1 MNIATNT
8 EFKLWVA
15 ELKLRIRQSQLKAA
29 IQVNE
34 ALLQL
39 YWSLGYDIM
48 ERQMDAVWGSGFY
61 ENLSR
66 ALKSEFPDMKG
77 FSVTNL
83 KYCKKFVQF
92 YSTLNIIRHQAGDEL
107 QTDNKIIIPNN
118 NTERFENNL
127 LFKIPWRHHVEIFTK
142 CKTVDEALFY
152 VQKTI
157 QNGWS
162 RSVLIHF
169 MEISLYNSQAKA
181 FTNFD
186 KHLPDTQSDLAK
198 ETLKDP
204 YNFDF
209 LTLSEN
215 FKEKELENAL
225 VNHITKFLLELGQG
239 FAYMGR
245 QFPIQIGNRDRY
257 FDLLFYHTILRCYV
271 VVELKTT
278 EFEPEHAGKL
288 SFYVTAANH
297 QLKHE
302 NHNPSIGLLICKTK
316 DVVDVQFA
324 LESVTQPIGVA
335 EYKLSKILPE
345 KLQLLMPTIEEIEDN
360 LKETL

>member
-1 MNIATNT
+1 MNLSTNI
-8 EFKLWVA
+8 EFKLWVT
-15 ELKLRIRQSQLKAA
+15 ELKHRIRQSQLKAA

-66 ALKSEFPDMKG
+66 ELKSEFPDMKG

-83 KYCKKFVQF
+83 KYCKQFVRF
-92 YSTLNIIRHQAGDEL
+92 YSELSTNRHQAGDDL
-107 QTDNKIIIPNN
+107 QIGTKLSISKNLTESFEDNLI
-118 NTERFENNL
+118 
-127 LFKIPWRHHVEIFTK
+127 FKIPWRHHVEIFTK
-142 CKTVDEALFY
+142 CKTTDEAIFY

-169 MEISLYNSQAKA
+169 MEAQLYNAQAKA
-181 FTNFD
+181 LTNFD

-225 VNHITKFLLELGQG
+225 VTHITKFLLELGQG
-239 FAYMGR
+239 FAFMGR
-245 QFPIQIGNRDRY
+245 QYPIQIGQNERRIDM
-257 FDLLFYHTILRCYV
+257 LFYHTILRCYV

-288 SFYVTAANH
+288 SYYVTAVNH
-297 QLKHE
+297 LLKHE
-302 NHNPSIGLLICKTK
+302 FDNPSIGLLSCKTK
-316 DVVDVQFA
+316 DQVDVQFA

-335 EYKLSKILPE
+335 EYKLSKIIPE
-345 KLQLLMPTIEEIEDN
+345 NLKSALPTIEEIEKLIN
-360 LKETL
+360 NG

>member
-1 MNIATNT
+1 M
-8 EFKLWVA
+8 
-15 ELKLRIRQSQLKAA
+15 
-29 IQVNE
+29 
-34 ALLQL
+34 
-39 YWSLGYDIM
+39 
-48 ERQMDAVWGSGFY
+48 
-61 ENLSR
+61 
-66 ALKSEFPDMKG
+66 
-77 FSVTNL
+77 
-83 KYCKKFVQF
+83 
-92 YSTLNIIRHQAGDEL
+92 
-107 QTDNKIIIPNN
+107 
-118 NTERFENNL
+118 
-127 LFKIPWRHHVEIFTK
+127 
-142 CKTVDEALFY
+142 
-152 VQKTI
+152 
-157 QNGWS
+157 
-162 RSVLIHF
+162 
-169 MEISLYNSQAKA
+169 
-181 FTNFD
+181 
-186 KHLPDTQSDLAK
+186 
-198 ETLKDP
+198 
-204 YNFDF
+204 
-209 LTLSEN
+209 
-215 FKEKELENAL
+215 

-302 NHNPSIGLLICKTK
+302 NDNPSIGLLICKTK